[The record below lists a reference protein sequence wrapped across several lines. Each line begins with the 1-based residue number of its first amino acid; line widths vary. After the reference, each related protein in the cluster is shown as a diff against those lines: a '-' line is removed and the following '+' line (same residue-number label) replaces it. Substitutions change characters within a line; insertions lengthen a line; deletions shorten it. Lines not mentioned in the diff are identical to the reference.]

1 MKYSS
6 CIKSKQTV
14 ITDSCEN
21 IFSLKRIRESHA
33 TVSDGCSGSVL
44 TIGSDQSLPGMILIR
59 HPLPAFPIKLAVKNL
74 LPGAEIEAALAD
86 RDHRLTHHLALHVG
100 VGVVLAG
107 LVVLV
112 AANRFVGG
120 QLFQP
125 ALVIL
130 VQAALVVVDEDRG
143 RDVHG
148 VYQSVTTLP
157 SLSPELTS
165 LFQIME
171 NPIDQTVFSK
181 VEIARLC

>member
-1 MKYSS
+1 MKYLV
-6 CIKSKQTV
+6 IRWLERKNTA

-44 TIGSDQSLPGMILIR
+44 TIGSDQSLPNDLNQ
-59 HPLPAFPIKLAVKNL
+59 HPLPASPIKLAVKNL

-86 RDHRLTHHLALHVG
+86 RDHHLAPHHLALHVG

-148 VYQSVTTLP
+148 VYQSVTT
-157 SLSPELTS
+157 T
-165 LFQIME
+165 IY
-171 NPIDQTVFSK
+171 
-181 VEIARLC
+181 RLN